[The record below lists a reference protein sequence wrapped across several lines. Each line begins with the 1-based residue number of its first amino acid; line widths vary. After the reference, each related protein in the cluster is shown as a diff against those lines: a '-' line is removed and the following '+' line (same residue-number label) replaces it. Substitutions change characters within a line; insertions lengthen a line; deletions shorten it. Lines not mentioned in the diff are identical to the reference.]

1 MKNKAALLAA
11 GAAMLLLSYF
21 YQRGVSKNTPPP
33 PPQKPKPVSNTTNRN
48 PDPVMPAT
56 GTAPRGIRNN
66 NPLNIEFNPAN
77 QWQGQ
82 TGTDGRF
89 AIFSSAYYGI
99 RAAGRLMKNYR
110 DKHGLNTTRGIIS
123 RWAPPV
129 ENNVTAYLNSVT
141 KRTGFFPDMI
151 LNQNDYPKLVEA
163 MIQHENGAQP
173 YAINIITQAVF
184 DGFN

>member
-1 MKNKAALLAA
+1 
-11 GAAMLLLSYF
+11 MLLLSYF

-33 PPQKPKPVSNTTNRN
+33 PQEQKPVSTPPRN
-48 PDPVMPAT
+48 QDPVMPT
-56 GTAPRGIRNN
+56 PGTIQPRGIRNN

-123 RWAPPV
+123 RWAPAV

-141 KRTGFFPDMI
+141 KRTGFFPDLI
-151 LNQNDYPKLVEA
+151 LNQNDYPKLIEA
-163 MIQHENGAQP
+163 MIQHENGTQP
-173 YAINIITQAVF
+173 YAMNLITQAVF

>member
-1 MKNKAALLAA
+1 MNHDAAPLAA
-11 GAAMLLLSYF
+11 VAAILLTLYLYRRNAGQGSAP
-21 YQRGVSKNTPPP
+21 K
-33 PPQKPKPVSNTTNRN
+33 PPQEQKPVSTTPRN
-48 PDPVMPAT
+48 PDPVMPAP
-56 GTAPRGIRNN
+56 GNQPRGIRNN

-89 AIFSSAYYGI
+89 ATFSSPYFGI
-99 RAAGRLMKNYR
+99 RAAGRLLKNYR
-110 DKHGLNTTRGIIS
+110 DKYGLKTPRAIIS
-123 RWAPPV
+123 RWAPAF

-141 KRTGFFPDMI
+141 KRSGLFPDLL

-163 MIQHENGAQP
+163 MIHHENGAQP
-173 YAINIITQAVF
+173 YDMNLITQAVG